1 MTTLR
6 HNDTS
11 TGAGARTQT
20 TRLLLGCGVLAGPLY
35 LVTGFAQAF
44 TREGFDP
51 TRHPFS
57 FLSLGEGGWLQ
68 IANFV
73 LTGLLFLAAAVGA
86 HRTGAVGRWAPVLIG
101 VFAVGMVG
109 GGVFVADPAFGF
121 PAGAPEGQ
129 AAALSWHGVLH
140 GVAFFVAFPALVASF
155 FVLARKL
162 TGPWARASVVAGVL
176 SLAPMPFLGTG
187 FGTVLLYGGAVV
199 GWLWASALAAKLRSG
214 I

>member
-6 HNDTS
+6 PDDTR
-11 TGAGARTQT
+11 TGT

-44 TREGFDP
+44 TREGFDLA
-51 TRHPFS
+51 RHPFS

-73 LTGLLFLAAAVGA
+73 LCGLMFLASAVGM
-86 HRTGAVGRWAPVLIG
+86 RRSGKVGRWVPILTGAFAIG
-101 VFAVGMVG
+101 MIA

-129 AAALSWHGVLH
+129 APELSWHGVLH

-162 TGPWARASVVAGVL
+162 SGPWARASVAAGVL
-176 SLAPMPFLGTG
+176 SLVPMPFMGTET
-187 FGTVLLYGGAVV
+187 GTTLLYGAAVV
-199 GWLWASALAAKLRSG
+199 AWLWASAVAAKLRSE

>member
-1 MTTLR
+1 MTTAHPDETR
-6 HNDTS
+6 
-11 TGAGARTQT
+11 AGTRAGT

-44 TREGFDP
+44 TREGFDL

-57 FLSLGEGGWLQ
+57 FLSLGAGGWVQ

-86 HRTGAVGRWAPVLIG
+86 HRTGAVGRWVPVLIG
-101 VFAVGMVG
+101 VFAVGMIG

-121 PAGAPEGQ
+121 PAGAPAGQ
-129 AAALSWHGVLH
+129 AAELSWHGVLH
-140 GVAFFVAFPALVASF
+140 GVAFFVAFPALVVSF

-162 TGPWARASVVAGVL
+162 PGPWARASAAAGVL
-176 SLAPMPFLGTG
+176 SLAPLPFLGTG
-187 FGTVLLYGGAVV
+187 VGTVLLYGAAVV
-199 GWLWASALAAKLRSG
+199 GWLWVSAVAAKLRSEV
-214 I
+214 

>member
-6 HNDTS
+6 HTDTT
-11 TGAGARTQT
+11 TG
-20 TRLLLGCGVLAGPLY
+20 LLLGCGVLAGPLY

-44 TREGFDP
+44 TREGFDL

-73 LTGLLFLAAAVGA
+73 LCGLLFLAAAIGLR
-86 HRTGAVGRWAPVLIG
+86 RTGRVGPVVPVLIG
-101 VFAVGMVG
+101 LFGIGMIG

-129 AAALSWHGVLH
+129 PAELSWHGVLH
-140 GVAFFVAFPALVASF
+140 GVAFFAAFPALVAAF

-162 TGPWARASVVAGVL
+162 TGPWARASVAVGVL
-176 SLAPMPFLGTG
+176 SLAPMPFMGTEV
-187 FGTVLLYGGAVV
+187 GTVLLYGAATVA
-199 GWLWASALAAKLRSG
+199 WLWLSAVMAKLRSES
-214 I
+214 

>member
-1 MTTLR
+1 MTTLL

-11 TGAGARTQT
+11 NDTGTRT

-44 TREGFDP
+44 TREGFDL

-57 FLSLGEGGWLQ
+57 FLSLGDGGWLQ

-73 LTGLLFLAAAVGA
+73 LTGLLFLAAAIGA
-86 HRTGAVGRWAPVLIG
+86 HRTGRVGRWAPVLLG

-121 PAGAPEGQ
+121 PAGAPAGQ
-129 AAALSWHGVLH
+129 APELSWHGVLH
-140 GVAFFVAFPALVASF
+140 GVAFFIAFPALVASF

-162 TGPWARASVVAGVL
+162 TGPWGRASVAAGVL

-199 GWLWASALAAKLRSG
+199 GWLWASAVAAKLRSE

>member
-6 HNDTS
+6 HTDARADTT
-11 TGAGARTQT
+11 TG
-20 TRLLLGCGVLAGPLY
+20 LLLGCGVLAGPLY

-44 TREGFDP
+44 TREGFDL

-73 LTGLLFLAAAVGA
+73 LCGLLFLAAAIGLR
-86 HRTGAVGRWAPVLIG
+86 RTGGVGSAVPVLIG
-101 VFAVGMVG
+101 LFAVGMIG

-129 AAALSWHGVLH
+129 PAELSWHGVLH
-140 GVAFFVAFPALVASF
+140 GVAFFAAFPALVAAF

-162 TGPWARASVVAGVL
+162 TGPWARASAAAGVL
-176 SLAPMPFLGTG
+176 SLAPMPFMGTEV
-187 FGTVLLYGGAVV
+187 GTVLLYGAATVA
-199 GWLWASALAAKLRSG
+199 WLWVSAVLAKLRSES
-214 I
+214 

>member
-6 HNDTS
+6 HHDTG
-11 TGAGARTQT
+11 TRT

-44 TREGFDP
+44 TREGFDL

-57 FLSLGEGGWLQ
+57 FLSLGDGGGLQ

-73 LTGLLFLAAAVGA
+73 LSGLLFLASAIGMR
-86 HRTGAVGRWAPVLIG
+86 RTGMVGRAAPILTA
-101 VFAVGMVG
+101 VFAIGMIG

-129 AAALSWHGVLH
+129 PAELSWHGVLH

-162 TGPWARASVVAGVL
+162 SGTWARGSVAAGVL
-176 SLAPMPFLGTG
+176 SLTPMPFMGSET
-187 FGTVLLYGGAVV
+187 GTVLLYGAAVV
-199 GWLWASALAAKLRSG
+199 AWLWASAVAAKLRTES
-214 I
+214 

>member
-140 GVAFFVAFPALVASF
+140 GVAFFLAFPALVASF

>member
-6 HNDTS
+6 STRTDTD
-11 TGAGARTQT
+11 T

-44 TREGFDP
+44 TREGFDL

-73 LTGLLFLAAAVGA
+73 LCGLLFLASAVGL
-86 HRTGAVGRWAPVLIG
+86 RRIGKVGRVVPVLVGIFAIG
-101 VFAVGMVG
+101 MIG

-129 AAALSWHGVLH
+129 PATLSWHGVLH
-140 GVAFFVAFPALVASF
+140 GVAFFAAFPALVAAF

-162 TGPWARASVVAGVL
+162 NGPWARASVAAGVL
-176 SLAPMPFLGTG
+176 SLVPLPFMGTGLGT
-187 FGTVLLYGGAVV
+187 TLLYPAAVV
-199 GWLWASALAAKLRSG
+199 AWLWASAVAAKLRSE

>member
-6 HNDTS
+6 HNDTG
-11 TGAGARTQT
+11 TGTQT

-140 GVAFFVAFPALVASF
+140 GVAFFLAFPALVASF

-199 GWLWASALAAKLRSG
+199 GWLWASAVAAKLRSG

>member
-6 HNDTS
+6 H
-11 TGAGARTQT
+11 RTDT

-51 TRHPFS
+51 ARHPFS
-57 FLSLGEGGWLQ
+57 FLSLGDGGWLQ
-68 IANFV
+68 ITNFV
-73 LTGLLFLAAAVGA
+73 LSGLLFLACAIGLR
-86 HRTGAVGRWAPVLIG
+86 RTGGVGRAVPVLIG
-101 VFAVGMVG
+101 IFAVGMIG

-129 AAALSWHGVLH
+129 PATLSWHGVLH
-140 GVAFFVAFPALVASF
+140 GVAFFVGFPSLVAAF
-155 FVLARKL
+155 FVLAGKL
-162 TGPWARASVVAGVL
+162 NGPWARASAVAGVL
-176 SLAPMPFLGTG
+176 SLAPLPFLGTG
-187 FGTVLLYGGAVV
+187 LGTTLLYPAAVV
-199 GWLWASALAAKLRSG
+199 AWLWASAVAAKLRSE